1 MIIVRAG
8 LMAGCRVIK
17 PRKTV
22 PLVTVAD
29 ACIISYIVQ
38 RHIRSESVVV
48 GVLRCND
55 TFNCTDSCPREIEA
69 TKPLSESIKR
79 SPQEGLTRTE
89 RGVLFPPLRLIG
101 F

>member
-1 MIIVRAG
+1 MVIGRVG

-38 RHIRSESVVV
+38 CYIRSKSVDV
-48 GVLRCND
+48 GVLRCYD

-69 TKPLSESIKR
+69 TKPLSESIKAIITGR
-79 SPQEGLTRTE
+79 
-89 RGVLFPPLRLIG
+89 ID
-101 F
+101 